1 VTSTTEADWAIALR
15 RLNESHRELA
25 QDVRHMEEAALDA
38 PVPGLDYTASN
49 LLHGVIEHQ
58 DLSRKVRLRC

>member
-1 VTSTTEADWAIALR
+1 
-15 RLNESHRELA
+15 
-25 QDVRHMEEAALDA
+25 MEEAALDA